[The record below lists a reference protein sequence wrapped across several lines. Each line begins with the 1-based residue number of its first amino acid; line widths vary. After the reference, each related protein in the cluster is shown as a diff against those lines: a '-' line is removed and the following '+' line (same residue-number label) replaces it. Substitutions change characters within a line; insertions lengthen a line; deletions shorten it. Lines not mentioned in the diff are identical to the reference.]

1 MVPRVTAQETLEMN
15 STERYLEL
23 LKGCLTRTL
32 DGYGETYLPVLP
44 HRGSWKHWAF
54 EPVRRYLDHRDM
66 QVIRR
71 VPFNPTARAEGREW
85 PAEAETMIG
94 LARLD
99 NLHQLIADVIGNRVP
114 GDLAECGVW
123 RGGATIFMRAVLEAY
138 GDPDRLVW
146 VADSFEGL
154 PRPDPDRFPAER
166 GDTHWRHQELAVG
179 VDQVRRNFARYG
191 LLDDRVRFLKGWF
204 ADTLPG
210 APITRLAV
218 LRLDGD
224 LYGSN
229 IEVLEALYPKVSP
242 GGYVV
247 IDDYG
252 NIPQCR
258 QAVDDYRE
266 ANGITAPLN
275 RIDWAGVWWQVDG
288 SAERPG
294 SGEARVFTIE
304 DAAVEDARA

>member
-1 MVPRVTAQETLEMN
+1 MLARMIARETLEMDP
-15 STERYLEL
+15 TERYLDL

-32 DGYGETYLPVLP
+32 DGFGETYLPVLP

-54 EPVRRYLDHRDM
+54 EPVRRYLERRDM

-71 VPFNPTARAEGREW
+71 VPFNATARAEGREW

-99 NLHQLIADVIGNRVP
+99 NLHRLIADVLRNGVP

-123 RGGATIFMRAVLEAY
+123 RGGATIFMRAVLAAY

-154 PRPDPDRFPAER
+154 PRPDLDRYPAER
-166 GDTHWRHQELAVG
+166 GDTHWRYEELAVG
-179 VDQVRRNFARYG
+179 VEEVKRNFARYG

-204 ADTLPG
+204 ADTLPT
-210 APITRLAV
+210 APITQLAV

-229 IEVLEALYPKVSP
+229 IEVLEALYPKVSL
-242 GGYVV
+242 GGYVI

-258 QAVDDYRE
+258 QAIDDYR
-266 ANGITAPLN
+266 AAHDITAPLN
-275 RIDWAGVWWQVDG
+275 RIDWAGVWWQV
-288 SAERPG
+288 SEALAERRA
-294 SGEARVFTIE
+294 SGGTRTPTSK
-304 DAAVEDARA
+304 DART

>member
-1 MVPRVTAQETLEMN
+1 
-15 STERYLEL
+15 
-23 LKGCLTRTL
+23 
-32 DGYGETYLPVLP
+32 
-44 HRGSWKHWAF
+44 
-54 EPVRRYLDHRDM
+54 VRRYLGRRDM

-71 VPFNPTARAEGREW
+71 VPFNATARAEGREW

-99 NLHQLIADVIGNRVP
+99 NLHQLIADVIRNRVP

-154 PRPDPDRFPAER
+154 PRPDPDRYPAER
-166 GDTHWRHQELAVG
+166 GDTHWRYEELAVG
-179 VDQVRRNFARYG
+179 VDEVRRNFARYG

-258 QAVDDYRE
+258 QAIDDYRE
-266 ANGITAPLN
+266 ANAITAPLN

-288 SAERPG
+288 APAERPG
-294 SGEARVFTIE
+294 AGVARVITIE